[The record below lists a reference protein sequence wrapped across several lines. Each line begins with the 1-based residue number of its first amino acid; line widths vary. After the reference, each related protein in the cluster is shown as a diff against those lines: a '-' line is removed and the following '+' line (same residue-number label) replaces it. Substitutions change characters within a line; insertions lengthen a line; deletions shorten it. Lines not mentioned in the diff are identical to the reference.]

1 MAPTHTPQH
10 DTDRP
15 TFYQIR
21 LDGHLTDTWS
31 DWFEGLSITLEDSGE
46 TLLTGRVADQAT
58 LFGLLRKVR
67 DSGLK
72 LLSVTAVGSEP
83 NDAD

>member
-1 MAPTHTPQH
+1 MVPTHTPQY
-10 DTDRP
+10 DTDRD
-15 TFYQIR
+15 TVYQIR
-21 LDGHLTDTWS
+21 LDGHLTDNWS
-31 DWFEGLSITLEDSGE
+31 DWFEGLSITLEEGGE

-72 LLSVTAVGSEP
+72 LLSVTRVESKT
-83 NDAD
+83 NDAE